1 MNGAIK
7 RYITVVV
14 KRKVIWMK
22 TNLLAAGPA
31 KRLTEEVLSRITAKI
46 VGNFQPEK
54 VILFGSHAWGN
65 PRTYSDVDIL
75 VVMDVEGSLIR
86 KEAEISKTAR
96 PKYVPMDI
104 IVRTPE
110 QIQHRLRIG
119 DPFIHRIM
127 KEGKVLYEQGV
138 S

>member
-1 MNGAIK
+1 
-7 RYITVVV
+7 
-14 KRKVIWMK
+14 MK

-31 KRLTEEVLSRITAKI
+31 KRLTEEILSQITAKI

-54 VILFGSHAWGN
+54 VILFGSHAWGD
-65 PRTYSDVDIL
+65 PPTYSDVDIL
-75 VVMDVEGSLIR
+75 VVMDVEGSPIR
-86 KEAEISKTAR
+86 KEAEISATAR

-119 DPFIHRIM
+119 DPFICRIM
-127 KEGKVLYEQGV
+127 KEGRVLYEQGV

>member
-54 VILFGSHAWGN
+54 VILFGSHAWGD